1 MRLRLSVA
9 RGSIAELDAHL
20 RQLSPLKT
28 LERGYAIVQRD
39 GIVVKSPGDAPAGS
53 EVNIRLAEGELKA
66 QVR

>member
-1 MRLRLSVA
+1 LRLSVA

-39 GIVVKSPGDAPAGS
+39 GIVVKSPKDAPSGADLK
-53 EVNIRLAEGELKA
+53 IRLAEGEIRA
-66 QVR
+66 EVT